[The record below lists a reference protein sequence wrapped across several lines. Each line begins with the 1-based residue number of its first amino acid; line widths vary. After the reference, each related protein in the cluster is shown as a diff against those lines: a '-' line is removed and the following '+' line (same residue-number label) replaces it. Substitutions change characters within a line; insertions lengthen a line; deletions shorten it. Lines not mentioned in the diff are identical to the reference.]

1 MANNTSGYTGYNAT
15 AVTDSVK
22 GVIRAYNKLF
32 EALSN
37 ESQSFINEMGRYWA
51 CEQAQ
56 EFFNQAFKP
65 STDELIKDV
74 NTTYES
80 VVSTMNFYAQKYDD
94 RMKGPFTPIKFNP
107 AIKSMDTGA
116 ILTNIGGVRG
126 VDETSAKMTL
136 KKLTT
141 MLSNVESALNETKSA
156 IADSGFVGGS
166 QQTNLNNS
174 IESIRKS
181 VRTNTSTIS
190 EQTTKLIDKTIADY
204 GSIASEASNAFSGQ

>member
-1 MANNTSGYTGYNAT
+1 MANNTNGLTGYNEQ
-15 AVTDSVK
+15 AVTGSVK
-22 GVIRAYNKLF
+22 GVITAYNKLF
-32 EALSN
+32 DALSN
-37 ESQSFINEMGRYWA
+37 ESQNFINEMGRYWA

-80 VVSTMNFYAQKYDD
+80 VVSTMNFYAQKYAN
-94 RMKGPFTPIKFNP
+94 RMKGPYTPVNFNSS
-107 AIKSMDTGA
+107 IKSMDTGA

-126 VDETSAKMTL
+126 VDETSAKLTL

-141 MLSNVESALNETKSA
+141 MLSNVESALNETKRA
-156 IADSGFVGGS
+156 IANSGFVGGS
-166 QQTNLNNS
+166 QQTNLDNS

-181 VRTNTSTIS
+181 VRTNTSTIT

-204 GSIASEASNAFSGQ
+204 GSIATEASNAFSGQ